1 MLYLISYDLK
11 SADKNY
17 DGLHKAIKG
26 LGSKWWHYLDSTWF
40 VVTNVSL
47 AQSSEI
53 LRKEMDGNDLLL
65 IIDVTDY
72 NEVNGWLPSKAWEW
86 LRNNRQG

>member
-17 DGLHKAIKG
+17 DSLHKAIKG

-40 VVTNVSL
+40 VVTNISL

-65 IIDVTDY
+65 IIDVADY
-72 NEVNGWLPSKAWEW
+72 KEVNGWLPSKAWEW

>member
-17 DGLHKAIKG
+17 NGLYNAIKG

-40 VVTNVSL
+40 VVTNNTID
-47 AQSSEI
+47 QSSEI
-53 LRKEMDGNDLLL
+53 LRREIDNNDSIL
-65 IIDVTDY
+65 ILDVTGY
-72 NEVNGWLPSKAWEW
+72 NAANGWLPSKAWEW
-86 LRNNRQG
+86 LTNNKQG